1 MAVLE
6 ESLAATRLH
15 LTHEATHIHALSRQA
30 LERCIR
36 TLEQVLH
43 GSVSRST
50 KARAEYCQIVAEG
63 MSKKLQVQRAQLL
76 SQTKSPEWEAALH
89 THAAHVDREHMACKR
104 RIREVEEQLE
114 AYYQQTTSATTT
126 TGTGMSSR
134 GVSAAEYQQY
144 SEIIREVSKMRADIA
159 KVENR

>member
-1 MAVLE
+1 
-6 ESLAATRLH
+6 
-15 LTHEATHIHALSRQA
+15 
-30 LERCIR
+30 
-36 TLEQVLH
+36 
-43 GSVSRST
+43 
-50 KARAEYCQIVAEG
+50 

-76 SQTKSPEWEAALH
+76 SQTKSPEWEAALQ

-114 AYYQQTTSATTT
+114 AYYQQTGTSATTT

-134 GVSAAEYQQY
+134 GVSAAEYKQY

>member
-1 MAVLE
+1 
-6 ESLAATRLH
+6 
-15 LTHEATHIHALSRQA
+15 
-30 LERCIR
+30 
-36 TLEQVLH
+36 
-43 GSVSRST
+43 
-50 KARAEYCQIVAEG
+50 

-126 TGTGMSSR
+126 TGTGAGMSSR

>member
-1 MAVLE
+1 M
-6 ESLAATRLH
+6 
-15 LTHEATHIHALSRQA
+15 HALSRQA

-126 TGTGMSSR
+126 TTGTGMSSR
-134 GVSAAEYQQY
+134 GVSAAEYKQY

>member
-1 MAVLE
+1 
-6 ESLAATRLH
+6 
-15 LTHEATHIHALSRQA
+15 
-30 LERCIR
+30 
-36 TLEQVLH
+36 
-43 GSVSRST
+43 
-50 KARAEYCQIVAEG
+50 
-63 MSKKLQVQRAQLL
+63 MSKKLQVQCAQLL
-76 SQTKSPEWEAALH
+76 SQTKSPEWEAALQ

-126 TGTGMSSR
+126 TTTTTGTGMSSR
-134 GVSAAEYQQY
+134 GVSAAEYKQY

>member
-1 MAVLE
+1 
-6 ESLAATRLH
+6 
-15 LTHEATHIHALSRQA
+15 
-30 LERCIR
+30 
-36 TLEQVLH
+36 
-43 GSVSRST
+43 
-50 KARAEYCQIVAEG
+50 

-89 THAAHVDREHMACKR
+89 THTAHLDREHMACKR

-114 AYYQQTTSATTT
+114 AYYQQTGTSATTT

-134 GVSAAEYQQY
+134 GVSAAEYQKY

>member
-1 MAVLE
+1 
-6 ESLAATRLH
+6 
-15 LTHEATHIHALSRQA
+15 
-30 LERCIR
+30 
-36 TLEQVLH
+36 
-43 GSVSRST
+43 
-50 KARAEYCQIVAEG
+50 

-114 AYYQQTTSATTT
+114 AYYQQTT

>member
-1 MAVLE
+1 
-6 ESLAATRLH
+6 
-15 LTHEATHIHALSRQA
+15 
-30 LERCIR
+30 
-36 TLEQVLH
+36 
-43 GSVSRST
+43 
-50 KARAEYCQIVAEG
+50 
-63 MSKKLQVQRAQLL
+63 MSKKLQVQRSQLL

-104 RIREVEEQLE
+104 RTREVEEQLE
-114 AYYQQTTSATTT
+114 AYYQQNTSATTTT

-134 GVSAAEYQQY
+134 GVSAAEYKQY

>member
-1 MAVLE
+1 
-6 ESLAATRLH
+6 
-15 LTHEATHIHALSRQA
+15 
-30 LERCIR
+30 
-36 TLEQVLH
+36 
-43 GSVSRST
+43 
-50 KARAEYCQIVAEG
+50 
-63 MSKKLQVQRAQLL
+63 MSKKLQVQRSQLL

-126 TGTGMSSR
+126 TTTTGTGMSSR

>member
-1 MAVLE
+1 
-6 ESLAATRLH
+6 
-15 LTHEATHIHALSRQA
+15 
-30 LERCIR
+30 
-36 TLEQVLH
+36 
-43 GSVSRST
+43 
-50 KARAEYCQIVAEG
+50 

-114 AYYQQTTSATTT
+114 AYYQQTGTSATTTT